1 MDALRRIGLPQQY
14 LDVITAI
21 YKDLRF
27 FVRDAWGESDLRP
40 QAEGLR
46 QGDPL
51 ACFLLLILMTV
62 IMLDTRKAFEAIC
75 TEKNFSAA
83 AHYMERV
90 FGFHDIEFADD
101 TNFVHTHLLSLRTL
115 TTCYLKEALIYGFR
129 VNNDPETGKCYV
141 LALNPDLPQVV
152 IRDLNGQ
159 TFPVVDEAVTLG
171 MTYGLAFGTASIIFR
186 MRISKM
192 QNAMDQYRL
201 VWQSDLSVKAKTE
214 KMNALVWNKG
224 RWSLHL
230 FPLLPA
236 LQQKI
241 DAAQARYLRRILKL
255 PAAYISR
262 ISHKEVRRR
271 CGTYRFSTFIFRAQL
286 RWLGNILREPA
297 TDPLRR
303 VLFAP
308 NSPLNPHRPPS
319 LNPNRPTRQRVGR
332 PQTDWAKFLLLQ
344 IFRLSRTD
352 RATVTTLAQ
361 DRSRYHLF
369 VERLCSLFDRI

>member
-1 MDALRRIGLPQQY
+1 M
-14 LDVITAI
+14 
-21 YKDLRF
+21 
-27 FVRDAWGESDLRP
+27 
-40 QAEGLR
+40 
-46 QGDPL
+46 
-51 ACFLLLILMTV
+51 
-62 IMLDTRKAFEAIC
+62 
-75 TEKNFSAA
+75 
-83 AHYMERV
+83 
-90 FGFHDIEFADD
+90 
-101 TNFVHTHLLSLRTL
+101 
-115 TTCYLKEALIYGFR
+115 
-129 VNNDPETGKCYV
+129 
-141 LALNPDLPQVV
+141 
-152 IRDLNGQ
+152 RDLNGLA
-159 TFPVVDEAVTLG
+159 FPKVDEAVTLG

-286 RWLGNILREPA
+286 RWLGHILRKPA
-297 TDPLRR
+297 TDPFRR
-303 VLFAP
+303 ILFEP
-308 NSPLNPHRPPS
+308 NTAQPSPPAFPKPKPPRPPACRS
-319 LNPNRPTRQRVGR
+319 PSDRLGPISPTSNL
-332 PQTDWAKFLLLQ
+332 PPHTDGPTH
-344 IFRLSRTD
+344 RRYLSTR
-352 RATVTTLAQ
+352 
-361 DRSRYHLF
+361 
-369 VERLCSLFDRI
+369 

>member
-1 MDALRRIGLPQQY
+1 
-14 LDVITAI
+14 
-21 YKDLRF
+21 
-27 FVRDAWGESDLRP
+27 
-40 QAEGLR
+40 
-46 QGDPL
+46 
-51 ACFLLLILMTV
+51 
-62 IMLDTRKAFEAIC
+62 
-75 TEKNFSAA
+75 
-83 AHYMERV
+83 
-90 FGFHDIEFADD
+90 
-101 TNFVHTHLLSLRTL
+101 
-115 TTCYLKEALIYGFR
+115 
-129 VNNDPETGKCYV
+129 
-141 LALNPDLPQVV
+141 
-152 IRDLNGQ
+152 
-159 TFPVVDEAVTLG
+159 
-171 MTYGLAFGTASIIFR
+171 

-262 ISHKEVRRR
+262 ISHKEKVRRKSTPSF
-271 CGTYRFSTFIFRAQL
+271 TYCFSTFIFRGQL
-286 RWLGNILREPA
+286 RWLGHILRKPA

-319 LNPNRPTRQRVGR
+319 LNPNRPARQRVGR
-332 PQTDWAKFLLLQ
+332 PQTDRAQFLLLQ
-344 IFRLSRTD
+344 IYRLSRTD
-352 RATVTTLAQ
+352 
-361 DRSRYHLF
+361 
-369 VERLCSLFDRI
+369 